1 MKEKYKTLLLIL
13 GVIII
18 FYGAIKYKKIADHN
32 KKVDNLITID
42 KACLSDYLV
51 IMKDTIESN
60 DTIVRTVV
68 WRLRADSHYVVK
80 DFNKWKNRKREF

>member
-18 FYGAIKYKKIADHN
+18 FYGAIRYKKCVGDD

-80 DFNKWKNRKREF
+80 DFNKWNRSKRKF